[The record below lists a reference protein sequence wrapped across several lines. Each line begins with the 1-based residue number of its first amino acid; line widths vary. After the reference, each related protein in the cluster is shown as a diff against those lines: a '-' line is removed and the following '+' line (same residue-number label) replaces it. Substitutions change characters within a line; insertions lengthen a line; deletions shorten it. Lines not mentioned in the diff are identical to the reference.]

1 MVVAAT
7 GFFDGFHL
15 GHQQVIRT
23 LLEYSRKGDG
33 QSLVITLWPH
43 PRVFLQDG
51 ARDLRLLTSLEEKTA
66 LLKAAG
72 IDDVQVLPFTADF
85 ASLDARSYLSMLQD
99 KFAVSGIVLGYDNR
113 FGSDGKTTGE
123 IALDAE
129 SLGIEAVIVPPID
142 VEGLRVS
149 SSQIRKCLAGG
160 EVELASKMLGRDYS
174 LCGVV
179 VGGKRMGRTIGFPTA
194 NLRLRE
200 PLKCIPGVGV
210 YLSEVTVQGDRYM
223 GMTNVDASTLVETHI
238 FDFDRDIYGLDIDV
252 TFKCKIRDEIRFSSF
267 EQLKNQLK
275 KDEMSAKNL
284 IFAKYDHKERRRE
297 GT

>member
-7 GFFDGFHL
+7 GFFDGLHL

-51 ARDLRLLTSLEEKTA
+51 ARDLRLLTSLDEKLA
-66 LLKAAG
+66 LLKASGA
-72 IDDVQVLPFTADF
+72 DDVQMLPFTADF
-85 ASLDARSYLSMLQD
+85 ASLDASSYLCMLRD
-99 KFAVSGIVLGYDNR
+99 KFNVSDIVLGYDNR
-113 FGSDGKTTGE
+113 FGSDGKSTAQ
-123 IALDAE
+123 IALCAE
-129 SLGIEAVIVPPID
+129 SLGMGAVIVPPVD
-142 VEGLRVS
+142 VDGLRVS
-149 SSQIRKCLAGG
+149 SSQIRKCLALG
-160 EVELASKMLGRDYS
+160 EVELASRMLGRDYS

-179 VGGKRMGRTIGFPTA
+179 VGGKRMGRTIGYPTA

-200 PLKCIPGVGV
+200 PLKCVPEVGV
-210 YLSEVTVQGDRYM
+210 YLSEVSVQGERYM
-223 GMTNVDASTLVETHI
+223 GMTNVDASSLVETHI

-252 TFKCKIRDEIRFSSF
+252 SFVRKIRAEIRFSSF
-267 EQLKNQLK
+267 DQLKNQLK

-284 IFAKYDHKERRRE
+284 IFAKYDH
-297 GT
+297 

>member
-7 GFFDGFHL
+7 GFFDGLHL

-51 ARDLRLLTSLEEKTA
+51 ARDLRLLTSLDEKTA
-66 LLKAAG
+66 LLRASG
-72 IDDVQVLPFTADF
+72 VDDVQVLPFAADF
-85 ASLDARSYLSMLQD
+85 ASLDASSYLRMLRD
-99 KFAVSGIVLGYDNR
+99 KFNVSDIVLGYDNR
-113 FGSDGKTTGE
+113 FGSDGKSTAQ
-123 IALDAE
+123 IAFCAE
-129 SLGIEAVIVPPID
+129 SLGMGAVIVPPVD
-142 VEGLRVS
+142 VDGLRVS

-200 PLKCIPGVGV
+200 PLKCVPGVGV
-210 YLSEVTVQGDRYM
+210 YLSEVSVQGERYM
-223 GMTNVDASTLVETHI
+223 GMTNVDASALVETHI

-252 TFKCKIRDEIRFSSF
+252 SFVRKIRDEIRFSSF
-267 EQLKNQLK
+267 AQLKNQLK

-284 IFAKYDHKERRRE
+284 IFAKYDH
-297 GT
+297 

>member
-7 GFFDGFHL
+7 GFFDGLHL

-51 ARDLRLLTSLEEKTA
+51 ARDLRLLTSLDEKTA
-66 LLKAAG
+66 LLRASG
-72 IDDVQVLPFTADF
+72 VDDVRVLPFTADF
-85 ASLDARSYLSMLQD
+85 ASLDASSYLRMLRD
-99 KFAVSGIVLGYDNR
+99 KFDVSDIVLGYDNR
-113 FGSDGKTTGE
+113 FGSDGKSTE
-123 IALDAE
+123 QIAFCAE
-129 SLGIEAVIVPPID
+129 SLGMGAVIVPPVD
-142 VEGLRVS
+142 VDGLRVS
-149 SSQIRKCLAGG
+149 SSQVRKCLAGG

-200 PLKCIPGVGV
+200 PLKCVPGVGV
-210 YLSEVTVQGDRYM
+210 YLSEVSVQGEKYM
-223 GMTNVDASTLVETHI
+223 GMTNVDASALVETHI

-252 TFKCKIRDEIRFSSF
+252 SFVRKIRDEIRFSSF
-267 EQLKNQLK
+267 AQLKNQLK

-284 IFAKYDHKERRRE
+284 IFAKYDH
-297 GT
+297 